1 MENSQLEF
9 DLLMAAKAAGHTDG
23 DGPDDVVS
31 LDEAIAEDDKKEGE
45 ENG

>member
-23 DGPDDVVS
+23 DGPADVV
-31 LDEAIAEDDKKEGE
+31 LDEAIAEDDEKEGE
-45 ENG
+45 

>member
-23 DGPDDVVS
+23 DGPADVVP